1 MSEKKI
7 NSIEVDE
14 LPLQTDDGASFTI
27 KQRNP
32 NTYTHGFFKYPCKFI
47 PEIPKWSITKY
58 MPENGSLVFDPFS
71 GSGTTLLE
79 AKLLGYDSVGTE
91 IDPVAKKI
99 IKAKTQDY
107 TKKDLQDID
116 NDYKKIVTLVFDGKQ
131 NINVFKPS
139 INNLEH
145 WFTKENLITLGKIKT
160 LLDFVENEKSRN
172 FLEIVFLS
180 IIKSVSQADDSSPK
194 PYVSKKI
201 KKNAPDALE
210 KFKSTFERYR
220 KRLEEYT
227 NLQLSNKAIVVSG
240 DALVTYDKFK
250 ADIAVTSPPYINA
263 FDYPRTM
270 RLENLWVETHTEE
283 SILDSKS
290 QYVGTEKFR
299 ISEEKDKSFSILDE
313 SLILKEKFF
322 KIKEV
327 DEKRALV
334 VKKFFDDMKQNLINV
349 REHLKKDSVYVIV
362 IGNSTIRREIIES
375 WRILKDIGEN
385 LGFEYVE
392 HISYNIINPYIRIPR
407 SGRGGKI
414 SQDHILVLKN
424 KY

>member
-1 MSEKKI
+1 MFKKKI
-7 NSIEVDE
+7 DSIEVDE
-14 LPLQTDDGASFTI
+14 LPLKTDDGTSFTI
-27 KQRNP
+27 KQRNT

-47 PEIPKWSITKY
+47 PEIPRWSITKY

-79 AKLLGYDSVGTE
+79 AKILGYDSVGTE

-99 IKAKTQDY
+99 IKVKTQDY
-107 TKKDLQDID
+107 SKKDLLDID
-116 NDYKKIVTLVFDGKQ
+116 DDYKKIVTLILEEKQ
-131 NINVFKPS
+131 NIPIFKPS

-145 WFTKENLITLGKIKT
+145 WFTKENLMILGKLKT
-160 LLDFVENEKSRN
+160 MLDLVENKKSRS
-172 FLEIVFLS
+172 FLELVFLS
-180 IIKSVSQADDSSPK
+180 IIKAVSQADDSSPK

-201 KKNAPDALE
+201 IKKAPNALE

-220 KRLEEYT
+220 KNLEEYAD
-227 NLQLSNKAIVVSG
+227 LQLDNNSEIVTG

-250 ADIAVTSPPYINA
+250 ADIAITSPPYINA
-263 FDYPRTM
+263 FDYPRTL

-283 SILDSKS
+283 SILDSKG
-290 QYVGTEKFR
+290 QYVGTEKFK
-299 ISEEKDKSFSILDE
+299 ISQENEKSFDILDE
-313 SLILKEKFF
+313 SLLLKEKFY

-334 VKKFFDDMKQNLINV
+334 VKKFFDDMKQNLVNV
-349 REHLKKDSVYVIV
+349 KEHLKKDSVYVIV
-362 IGNSTIRREIIES
+362 IGNSTIRKENIES
-375 WRILKDIGEN
+375 WKILKDIAEN
-385 LGFEYVE
+385 LGYEYIE
-392 HISYNIINPYIRIPR
+392 HISYNIMNPYIRIPR

-424 KY
+424 K